1 MAKYGPQMIGIFERY
16 STEIDPS
23 PTDLGPVAEWAVA
36 NGLYHPI
43 PRDVARLC
51 REDLAESLRQHKRV
65 DAQGRKYRAKR
76 SVRANI
82 GGVQL
87 NLWADADTAPR
98 SFMEKSFSQG
108 RKGVVNDMFQL
119 KMDHDHYNETHA
131 EEPSIPLVYD
141 LTDDMAEMEAARKAG
156 AKGDNDD
163 DEEAA

>member
-16 STEIDPS
+16 SQEVDPS
-23 PTDLGPVAEWAVA
+23 PTDLAPVAEWAVA

-65 DAQGRKYRAKR
+65 DSKGRKYRAKR
-76 SVRANI
+76 SVRQNI

-108 RKGVVNDMFQL
+108 RKGVVDDMFQL
-119 KMDHDHYNETHA
+119 KMDHDHYNDAHA
-131 EEPSIPLVYD
+131 DEPPIPLVYD
-141 LTDDMAEMEAARKAG
+141 LTDDMAEMEAARIAG
-156 AKGDNDD
+156 ISRD
-163 DEEAA
+163 DEGEAA

>member
-16 STEIDPS
+16 SQEVDS
-23 PTDLGPVAEWAVA
+23 DPTDLVPVAEWAVA

-65 DAQGRKYRAKR
+65 DSKGRKYRAKR
-76 SVRANI
+76 SVRQNI

-108 RKGVVNDMFQL
+108 RKGVVDDMFQL
-119 KMDHDHYNETHA
+119 KMDHDHYNDAHA
-131 EEPSIPLVYD
+131 DEPPIPLIYD
-141 LTDDMAEMEAARKAG
+141 LTDDMAEMEAARIAG
-156 AKGDNDD
+156 ISKD
-163 DEEAA
+163 DEGEAA